1 MCIVLCC
8 CWVIST
14 VQSSVL
20 LSRIKNFHQTAAEQ
34 LTPIRGIEREIER
47 WPWMEGGREMKK
59 RDRNGWMEKERAREK
74 GELGSLREG
83 EGRRIKGGRTRE
95 RVLREG

>member
-1 MCIVLCC
+1 MTIMCIVLCC

-34 LTPIRGIEREIER
+34 LTPIRGRERDGEMATDID
-47 WPWMEGGREMKK
+47 GGRE
-59 RDRNGWMEKERAREK
+59 RRERNEKERQHAMDGWRKKEQER
-74 GELGSLREG
+74 GESWG
-83 EGRRIKGGRTRE
+83 
-95 RVLREG
+95 V